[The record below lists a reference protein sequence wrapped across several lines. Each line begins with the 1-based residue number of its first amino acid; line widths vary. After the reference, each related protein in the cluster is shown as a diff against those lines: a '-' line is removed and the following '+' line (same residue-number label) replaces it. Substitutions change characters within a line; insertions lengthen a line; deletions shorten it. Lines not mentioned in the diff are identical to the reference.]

1 MNPACFI
8 EPDLSVVRV
17 RGGGVDKSW
26 ALPEEATRTN
36 PSALARAQER
46 ARQAASFVAETLGR
60 SRKLGP
66 VVVGVRGAICARVS
80 APSSAPE
87 VVAAALAK
95 REREWTGEQG
105 ATGVYVLSDP
115 RRARTG
121 ADAGRQHTVIELHDA
136 LVRLFLEELDRRGL
150 SPESVQSLWHAL
162 AVAAPGCAELTSILL
177 DDGELVVWAW
187 SRGCGLVAG
196 GSARSAI
203 SGGVVPRRVRLD
215 WLSWGTMLGG
225 TPGEFVVLAEDPGV
239 IADDIAAASPDVRV
253 TSRAERD
260 PLGAVL
266 DAAARAEPA
275 PDDPR
280 ACLSDL
286 ANLPGRAHRWLGVW
300 GAAAVVLLAVAVLFL
315 GARQRQTA
323 READALA
330 ESIRVSV
337 RDRVAAI
344 EPRFADDAAPERAL
358 RSLLAEE
365 RERSKPIEAPPP
377 PRPIAEEL
385 ARLTAALASVLG
397 DNENADARLIKI
409 DEVNGEAT
417 VFVPDFATGE
427 AILDRLRASPGAM
440 RWSGTFL
447 GPTPPTTQRL
457 TGVWQ
462 EIAP

>member
-8 EPDLSVVRV
+8 QPDLSVVRV

-26 ALPEEATRTN
+26 AAPPESTQTN
-36 PSALARAQER
+36 TSPLARAHER
-46 ARQAASFVAETLGR
+46 ARQAASFVAGALGR
-60 SRKLGP
+60 SKKLGT

-80 APSSAPE
+80 APSAAPE

-95 REREWTGEQG
+95 REREWAGEQG

-115 RRARTG
+115 RRGRNDP
-121 ADAGRQHTVIELHDA
+121 DAARQHTVIEMHDA

-150 SPESVQSLWHAL
+150 SPETVQSLWHAL
-162 AVAAPGCAELTSILL
+162 AASAPRSPDLTSVVL
-177 DDGELVVWAW
+177 EHNESVVWAW
-187 SRGCGLVAG
+187 SRDGGLVAG
-196 GSARSAI
+196 GSARA
-203 SGGVVPRRVRLD
+203 GVAGEAVPRRVRLD
-215 WLSWGTMLGG
+215 WLSWGTQLGAA
-225 TPGEFVVLAEDPGV
+225 PGEIIVFAESTDV
-239 IADDIAAASPDVRV
+239 IADDIAAVSPGVRV
-253 TSRAERD
+253 SARAGSD
-260 PLGAVL
+260 PLAAVL
-266 DAAARAEPA
+266 DAAARVEPA

-280 ACLSDL
+280 ACLSEL

-300 GAAAVVLLAVAVLFL
+300 GAAAVLLLAVAVLFL
-315 GARQRQTA
+315 GIRQRQTA
-323 READALA
+323 HEADALA
-330 ESIRVSV
+330 ASIRATV

-344 EPRFADDAAPERAL
+344 EPRFADDPAPERAL

-385 ARLTAALASVLG
+385 ARLTAALAAVLG
-397 DNENADARLIKI
+397 EHDDADARLIKI
-409 DEVNGEAT
+409 DEVNGEAN

-427 AILDRLRASPGAM
+427 AILDRLRATQGAM

-457 TGVWQ
+457 SGVWQ
-462 EIAP
+462 EISP

>member
-8 EPDLSVVRV
+8 QPDLSVVRV
-17 RGGGVDKSW
+17 RGGGVDTSW
-26 ALPEEATRTN
+26 AAPAETTRVGA
-36 PSALARAQER
+36 SALSRAQDR

-60 SRKLGP
+60 SRKLGT
-66 VVVGVRGAICARVS
+66 VVVGVQGAICARVS
-80 APSSAPE
+80 APSAAPE

-105 ATGVYVLSDP
+105 ATGVYVLSEP
-115 RRARTG
+115 RRGRAG
-121 ADAGRQHTVIELHDA
+121 AEGGRHHTVIELHDA

-162 AVAAPGCAELTSILL
+162 AVATPRRAELTSVLL
-177 DDGELVVWAW
+177 IDDESAVWAW
-187 SRGCGLVAG
+187 SRHGGLIAG
-196 GSARSAI
+196 GSARSA
-203 SGGVVPRRVRLD
+203 STAEAVPRRVRLD
-215 WLSWGTMLGG
+215 WLSWGAQIGG
-225 TPGEFVVLAEDPGV
+225 TPGEVVVIAESPDA
-239 IADDIAAASPDVRV
+239 IADDIAATAPDVKV
-253 TSRAERD
+253 TARAERD
-260 PLGAVL
+260 PLGAAL

-280 ACLSDL
+280 ACLSEL

-300 GAAAVVLLAVAVLFL
+300 GAAAIVLLAVAVLFL
-315 GARQRQTA
+315 GVRQRQTA
-323 READALA
+323 READAVA
-330 ESIRVSV
+330 ASIRASV

-365 RERSKPIEAPPP
+365 RERTKPIEAPPP

-385 ARLTAALASVLG
+385 ARLTAALAVVLG
-397 DNENADARLIKI
+397 DTENADTRLIKI

-427 AILDRLRASPGAM
+427 AVLDRLRAAPGAM

-462 EIAP
+462 ELAP